1 MSRQGLVP
9 VNFFYY
15 IIYYYLLCFNNQF
28 LRPLKTIIAY
38 LEYVYR
44 AAVLCCR
51 YCVMYK
57 PSEPGKILQKPII
70 FGTQTVFR
78 ETEAQRNEA

>member
-15 IIYYYLLCFNNQF
+15 IIYYYLLCFNNQL
-28 LRPLKTIIAY
+28 LRPLKNIIAY
-38 LEYVYR
+38 LEYVYW
-44 AAVLCCR
+44 AAVLCCC

-57 PSEPGKILQKPII
+57 TFEPSKILA
-70 FGTQTVFR
+70 
-78 ETEAQRNEA
+78 EADYIWHTDSISGNRGPT